1 MPTIKKS
8 REDKEA
14 VSAIISDRVRTIS
27 LAILGLCWVFIV
39 ANLTSNTSDGAN
51 LTDTKY
57 LLIPAFFSI
66 LTLFLDFVQ
75 YILGFRTIS
84 KTVDTLFANLS
95 TDKNLDQDT
104 YSLSYGDINTDIYT
118 THEKAFWSKIIAM
131 SFAVISFFV
140 IILLIIF
147 G

>member
-57 LLIPAFFSI
+57 LLIPAFF
-66 LTLFLDFVQ
+66 LF
-75 YILGFRTIS
+75 
-84 KTVDTLFANLS
+84 
-95 TDKNLDQDT
+95 
-104 YSLSYGDINTDIYT
+104 
-118 THEKAFWSKIIAM
+118 
-131 SFAVISFFV
+131 
-140 IILLIIF
+140 
-147 G
+147 